1 MTRMLF
7 VGLMAALFTLPAA
20 AQPPAKAQ
28 VSAAVRSLAFS
39 DDGSRLAAGVMPP
52 GRGGAVIVWD
62 VATRKPVSKYEQ
74 AGESPN
80 VAFTP
85 DGKTLVF
92 ANGRSSLVLLDPA
105 TGAKT
110 GESGPLPAQV
120 TSLHRGPD
128 GMWLALG
135 TDNTVYLWD
144 PAARK
149 VVRSF
154 AFGKQPWSWAASPKG
169 GWLFVSGNGG
179 DKLWNVKTGAEA
191 ADAFKPRPG
200 SVSRAAF
207 MGEDR
212 MLVGTNVGS
221 HRIIEVPSGKEL
233 LRFKNEGGPD
243 VIAYS
248 PAAGMMA
255 TRYNSDVR
263 AALTPLPVRAPTDAE
278 KGWVAALLQ
287 ECDPGGYPTRA
298 NAATDLAELGDE
310 AVLTLRR
317 ASPHGHERDAPN
329 CHSQ

>member
-169 GWLFVSGNGG
+169 GWLFVSGNGR
-179 DKLWNVKTGAEA
+179 DKLWNEKT
-191 ADAFKPRPG
+191 R
-200 SVSRAAF
+200 
-207 MGEDR
+207 
-212 MLVGTNVGS
+212 
-221 HRIIEVPSGKEL
+221 
-233 LRFKNEGGPD
+233 
-243 VIAYS
+243 
-248 PAAGMMA
+248 
-255 TRYNSDVR
+255 
-263 AALTPLPVRAPTDAE
+263 
-278 KGWVAALLQ
+278 VAALLQ
-287 ECDPGGYPTRA
+287 ECDSDDYPTREK
-298 NAATDLAELGDE
+298 AATALAEVGAAAEPLLRQAMSDGPSAEVRMRARVARE
-310 AVLTLRR
+310 AILNKPKFRLTGHAEDIRPI
-317 ASPHGHERDAPN
+317 AFSP
-329 CHSQ
+329 